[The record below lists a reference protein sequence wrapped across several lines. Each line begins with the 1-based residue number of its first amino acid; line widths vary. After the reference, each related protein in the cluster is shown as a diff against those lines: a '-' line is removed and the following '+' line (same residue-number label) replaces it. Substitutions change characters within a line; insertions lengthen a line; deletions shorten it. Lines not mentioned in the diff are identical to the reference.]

1 MASSSQSRKFRAS
14 VVCGK
19 AKPSMRYP
27 IEVLK
32 TQLDLSMMQAWS
44 LPHRRQ
50 LPVMRLTL
58 SSMRN
63 QLGIFPTSCP
73 WLSSPSWSPKRIWNV
88 HMMNKILIVRMWK
101 PGQFTCAWGHS
112 LMEPGGSSRNQLLP
126 QPLGWR
132 EGLAWAIALSVTL
145 SGYSCGQLWVR
156 WTDCRSWLR
165 IGQNRSLH
173 CWTGFQLGLGLEVN
187 KLPVSIWHIH
197 IYIYTYIH
205 IYIYIYILIYIYIYM
220 HIYIYTYIHIYI
232 YTYIHIYICIYT
244 YIYIDAYI
252 HIYIYRCIYTYIYIY
267 IYTCIYIYT

>member
-73 WLSSPSWSPKRIWNV
+73 WLSSPSWSPKSYLECAHDEQNFDSTNVKARPV
-88 HMMNKILIVRMWK
+88 HM
-101 PGQFTCAWGHS
+101 
-112 LMEPGGSSRNQLLP
+112 
-126 QPLGWR
+126 
-132 EGLAWAIALSVTL
+132 
-145 SGYSCGQLWVR
+145 
-156 WTDCRSWLR
+156 WLR
-165 IGQNRSLH
+165 SFPHGTR
-173 CWTGFQLGLGLEVN
+173 GFFQKPVVAAASGLEGGISLSN
-187 KLPVSIWHIH
+187 SAIS
-197 IYIYTYIH
+197 
-205 IYIYIYILIYIYIYM
+205 
-220 HIYIYTYIHIYI
+220 
-232 YTYIHIYICIYT
+232 
-244 YIYIDAYI
+244 DA
-252 HIYIYRCIYTYIYIY
+252 
-267 IYTCIYIYT
+267 